1 MMPTFKDQR
10 AMYILMST
18 ALVVLTVFLGVST
31 WNKSLEQKYIGKP
44 STVRDTIS
52 LSGEGKV
59 SATPTLALVQFG
71 VMTQS
76 DTPAKAQSDN
86 ASKMN
91 AVQAAMKQ
99 LGIQERDIETSG
111 YTMYPNYDYSRSS
124 AQPPIVGYTVQQN
137 VSLKVRDFNKI
148 SQVLERGIALGINQV
163 SGVSFTID
171 EPKEL
176 QAEARLE
183 ALKDAK
189 KKAEALAEALG
200 VDIVRVVSFSE
211 ASSYNPPSP
220 YAAYAREGMG
230 GDMSAT
236 PSLQPGT
243 QEVYANVTVTYE
255 IR

>member
-111 YTMYPNYDYSRSS
+111 YTMYPK
-124 AQPPIVGYTVQQN
+124 
-137 VSLKVRDFNKI
+137 L
-148 SQVLERGIALGINQV
+148 
-163 SGVSFTID
+163 
-171 EPKEL
+171 
-176 QAEARLE
+176 RLL
-183 ALKDAK
+183 AFFGTATDCRVYGTAK
-189 KKAEALAEALG
+189 CF
-200 VDIVRVVSFSE
+200 R
-211 ASSYNPPSP
+211 
-220 YAAYAREGMG
+220 
-230 GDMSAT
+230 
-236 PSLQPGT
+236 
-243 QEVYANVTVTYE
+243 
-255 IR
+255 